1 MISEF
6 PLFCFTTLAG
16 LAAGAYAIRAV
27 FPISGRDSK
36 QWIFPLACLALL
48 GAGLI
53 FLPFHL
59 THPERIPLALTQPGA
74 MIAQE
79 AYWSAAFGAIILVDF
94 VVAKVKGLSPRAL
107 QMAGGVAAL
116 GLMVVMSNAYY
127 VSLGVEAW
135 ASWQTFALFLFGDL
149 AMGAALVIPLN
160 GGGCRDGKL
169 SWTMA
174 VLGALAAV
182 ACVLE
187 AMHFMA
193 SGSDGVLLVV
203 GAILAVVAVIVAFV
217 AKTEKWNPSA
227 LAWAAFLCAF
237 AAVAFARY
245 GFYAACVL

>member
-16 LAAGAYAIRAV
+16 LGAGAYAVRAV
-27 FPISGRDSK
+27 FPISGNDGK
-36 QWIFPLACLALL
+36 QWIFPLACLVLL

-79 AYWSAAFGAIILVDF
+79 AYWSAAFGVIALVDF
-94 VVAKVKGLSPRAL
+94 IMAKVKGSSPRAL
-107 QMAGGVAAL
+107 QVAGGIAAL
-116 GLMVVMSNAYY
+116 GLMIVMPNAYF

-149 AMGAALVIPLN
+149 AMGAALVASLN
-160 GGGCRDGKL
+160 GDGYGDDKL
-169 SWTMA
+169 SWTMV
-174 VLGALAAV
+174 VLGVLAAV
-182 ACVLE
+182 ACALD
-187 AMHFMA
+187 AMHFVT
-193 SGSDGVLLVV
+193 SGFDGMLLIV
-203 GAILAVVAVIVAFV
+203 GAVLAVVAVVVAFA
-217 AKTEKWNPSA
+217 AKAGKQNPTT
-227 LAWAAFLCAF
+227 LAWAAFLCIF